1 MVFLAPLD
9 DATGCGRVPQ
19 WRTGPVR
26 LFDCGLGDRIAQL
39 AMPADT
45 QSPQARASAAGAQS
59 AAKEKGLTA
68 VNRARVEE
76 FEMARLKLRH
86 Q

>member
-1 MVFLAPLD
+1 
-9 DATGCGRVPQ
+9 
-19 WRTGPVR
+19 VR

-76 FEMARLKLRH
+76 FRDGEVKATSSVEVRH
-86 Q
+86 